1 MSAENNPR
9 SERRAR
15 RSTRIG
21 IAVIIAL
28 AVIVIALVWAFTR
41 DDDDE
46 PDAPSVNA
54 PVLIASYASG
64 DHFAGLAA

>member
-1 MSAENNPR
+1 MSAENNPG

-28 AVIVIALVWAFTR
+28 AVIVIALVWALTG
-41 DDDDE
+41 DDE
-46 PDAPSVNA
+46 NETDAPSVYT
-54 PVLIASYASG
+54 PVLVASSG
-64 DHFAGLAA
+64 AADHDAQLAA